1 MDIGALTGPP
11 LLLQLYGFLT
21 AGAAILFSGSV
32 GSLTDRFKTHRL
44 QIVRFFILAQK
55 VLVVASYAL
64 FYILFRSDTLRR
76 GAQNGGRGADPAQ
89 PTRAD
94 VWSMFAV
101 ITFLGCF
108 LILCNV
114 GVSVSIE
121 RDWVTS
127 ISQGSSR
134 RLTRLNAIMRR
145 IDLLSKLL
153 APLFVSL
160 LTTVAG
166 YPTSCI
172 ILLAIS
178 AGTTVFELS
187 FIGIVFRRFSVL
199 GREESAHRQERQ
211 EREERQRQEREQE
224 REQQDQQAAS
234 ADRDTT
240 TSYPT
245 RRGLQSRTAS
255 SAQLLLAWAKGQYGD
270 WRTFVVMP
278 IFISSISISLLY
290 MSVLSF
296 DSTFIAYLK
305 SETTYRYVARWAVAA
320 KTTLVC

>member
-1 MDIGALTGPP
+1 MVKGALTSPP
-11 LLLQLYGFLT
+11 HLLQLYGFLT

-32 GSLTDRFKTHRL
+32 GSLTDRYKTHRL
-44 QIVRFFILAQK
+44 HIVRFFILAQK
-55 VLVVASYAL
+55 ILVVASYAL
-64 FYILFRSDTLRR
+64 FYILFRSDTLRL

-94 VWSMFAV
+94 VWSMFAA
-101 ITFLGCF
+101 ITCLGCF

-134 RLTRLNAIMRR
+134 RLTRMNAIMRR

-160 LTTVAG
+160 LTTAAG
-166 YPTSCI
+166 HPTSCI

-187 FIGIVFRRFSVL
+187 FIGTVFRRFSVL
-199 GREESAHRQERQ
+199 GREESAHRQEQQ
-211 EREERQRQEREQE
+211 EREERERQERERE
-224 REQQDQQAAS
+224 RQDQQAAS

-240 TSYPT
+240 TSYPP
-245 RRGLQSRTAS
+245 RRSLQARTAS
-255 SAQLLLAWAKGQYGD
+255 SAHLLVAWAKGQYDD

-278 IFISSISISLLY
+278 IFISSVSISLLY

-296 DSTFIAYLK
+296 DSTFIGYLK
-305 SETTYRYVARWAVAA
+305 SETTYRYVARRAVAVQ
-320 KTTLVC
+320 TTLVC